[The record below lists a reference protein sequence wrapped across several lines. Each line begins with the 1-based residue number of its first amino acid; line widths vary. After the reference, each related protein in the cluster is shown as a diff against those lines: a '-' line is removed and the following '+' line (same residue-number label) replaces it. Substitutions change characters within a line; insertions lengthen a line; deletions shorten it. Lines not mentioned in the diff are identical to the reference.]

1 MSGQQ
6 DATAHSRIAEIG
18 AAEDDE
24 DADEPRFGGRPR
36 RAAQQNRT
44 KAKPL
49 SRKHTEGYDSLESMG
64 DESDATSSGNEW
76 DGGDEDEPDDQIDD
90 EEEDEDVDMSD
101 ESGAEEEEDFRQ
113 SLVVSLRYM
122 KSRRSP
128 ASQHIQNGPA
138 VSEDHNKSLMTTSNS
153 KKLSETPYSGD
164 SLTQPT
170 QGVAP
175 THYSGLTHQSSPLHP
190 VSLTEYVAPAHQIN
204 HSSRGTLLA
213 PPENDRM
220 HLYSDYSQPEET
232 PTSRV
237 SKPSPETGVLA
248 SNGTQT

>member
-1 MSGQQ
+1 MLSGQQ

-36 RAAQQNRT
+36 RAAQQHRT
-44 KAKPL
+44 KAKL
-49 SRKHTEGYDSLESMG
+49 FSRKHTEGYDSLESMG

-76 DGGDEDEPDDQIDD
+76 DGGDEDEPDEQIDD

-101 ESGAEEEEDFRQ
+101 DSGAEEEEDFRQ

-128 ASQHIQNGPA
+128 ASQHIQSGPA
-138 VSEDHNKSLMTTSNS
+138 VSEDSISLMNPSNS
-153 KKLSETPYSGD
+153 KKLSETPFSGD
-164 SLTQPT
+164 SLNQPT

-175 THYSGLTHQSSPLHP
+175 IHYSGPTHQSSALHHVP
-190 VSLTEYVAPAHQIN
+190 LTEHVAPAHQIN
-204 HSSRGTLLA
+204 HSSRGTLVA
-213 PPENDRM
+213 PPEKDHM
-220 HLYSDYSQPEET
+220 HVYSDYSQPEENPT
-232 PTSRV
+232 PRV

-248 SNGTQT
+248 SNGTQM

>member
-1 MSGQQ
+1 MLSGQQ
-6 DATAHSRIAEIG
+6 DATAHSRITEIG

-24 DADEPRFGGRPR
+24 DADEPRVGGRPR
-36 RAAQQNRT
+36 RAAQQNRI
-44 KAKPL
+44 KAKPF
-49 SRKHTEGYDSLESMG
+49 SRKQTEGYDSLESMG

-101 ESGAEEEEDFRQ
+101 DSRAEEEEDDPRQ

-128 ASQHIQNGPA
+128 ASQQIQNRPA
-138 VSEDHNKSLMTTSNS
+138 VVEDHNISLMNTSSS

-164 SLTQPT
+164 VVS
-170 QGVAP
+170 
-175 THYSGLTHQSSPLHP
+175 SGPTHQSSPLHHVP
-190 VSLTEYVAPAHQIN
+190 LTDHVALAHQIN
-204 HSSRGTLLA
+204 HSSRGTLVA
-213 PPENDRM
+213 PPEKDHV
-220 HLYSDYSQPEET
+220 HLYSDYTQPEEN

-248 SNGTQT
+248 PNGTQM